1 MRFCFAGFGHVHI
14 YSLLEDVQSR
24 EDLTFA
30 GACEDNPDLA
40 QKARGRGVEIL
51 YTSLADALNDSDSDV
66 VAIGAP
72 FGLRGG
78 LALESL
84 RAGKHVIADK
94 PLCTSLEELTEIE
107 AVARDRNL
115 RVGCMLTMRDSP
127 EMVSLRHHLARG
139 CIGELHAIQ
148 FGGQHPLNADT
159 RPSWYFEP
167 GMHGG
172 TITDIFIHAAD
183 FVPWVTGLDWSSC
196 LSARCWNATC
206 PDIPHFED
214 GAQMMLTMTNGC
226 GVLGDVSYFMPSE
239 GAYGLPYYWR
249 TTFFGGGGIVEVT
262 DGDRSLTVTKDGK
275 VDPLDRVV
283 ARGGGYLEGF
293 LKDIK
298 GEADEGDLTT
308 ADVIEAMRVALTVQQ
323 AADTHRRDVSL
334 VAS

>member
-14 YSLLEDVQSR
+14 YSLLEAVQTR

-30 GACEDNPDLA
+30 GACEGNPDLA
-40 QKARGRGVEIL
+40 QKARRRGVEIL
-51 YTSLADALNDSDSDV
+51 YTSLTDALNDTDADV

-72 FGLRGG
+72 FGLRG
-78 LALESL
+78 ALGIEAL
-84 RAGKHVIADK
+84 NAGKHVIADK
-94 PLCTSLEELTEIE
+94 PLCTSLEELAEIE
-107 AVARDRNL
+107 AIARDRDL

-127 EMVSLRHHLARG
+127 EMVNLRAHLARG
-139 CIGELHAIQ
+139 CVGEVQAIQ
-148 FGGQHPLNADT
+148 FGGQHPLNATT

-183 FVPWVTGLDWSSC
+183 FLPWVTGLEWSSC

-206 PDIPHFED
+206 PDIPHFRD
-214 GAQMMLTMTNGC
+214 GAQMMLTMANGC

-249 TTFFGGGGIVEVT
+249 TTLFCSGGILEIA
-262 DGDRSLTVTKDGK
+262 DGDRSLTVTKNGN
-275 VDPLDRVV
+275 VIPLDRIV

-293 LKDIK
+293 LKDIR
-298 GEADEGDLTT
+298 GEVDGDDLTT
-308 ADVIEAMRVALTVQQ
+308 ADVIDAMRVTLTVQG
-323 AADTHRRDVSL
+323 AADTSRRDVSL